1 MDNITDIYGTL
12 PTPNVKRKFLPH
24 IDMIE
29 HYQFVTFRTFDSI
42 DEFVKKIRN
51 SNTINKLKEYN
62 IDKYIDNSKKGYYL
76 NGEVLEYLKSFLKSK
91 DKDIYDL
98 VSFVIMPNHIH
109 ILFKQNIA
117 LSKIMQILKGS
128 TSFKINKMLKRSG
141 AFWEQNYYDKVIRDE
156 KHFNLVYDYIK
167 NNPIKVG
174 LKDYENRFYTIYE

>member
-1 MDNITDIYGTL
+1 
-12 PTPNVKRKFLPH
+12 
-24 IDMIE
+24 
-29 HYQFVTFRTFDSI
+29 
-42 DEFVKKIRN
+42 
-51 SNTINKLKEYN
+51 
-62 IDKYIDNSKKGYYL
+62 
-76 NGEVLEYLKSFLKSK
+76 LEYLKSFLKSK